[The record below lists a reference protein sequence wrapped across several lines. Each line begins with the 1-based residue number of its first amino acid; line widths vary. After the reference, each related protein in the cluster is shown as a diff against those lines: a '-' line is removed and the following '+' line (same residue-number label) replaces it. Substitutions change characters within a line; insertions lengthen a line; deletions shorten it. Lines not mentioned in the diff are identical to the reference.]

1 MIKAPRGHTSIYLS
15 EHIKNNIDVLRRVMH
30 ERGFTSFNSFMNV
43 LLTDTMNSHVDDD
56 IPKLNVFSDNPSVFK
71 EKTKVYSD
79 GELYDIYK
87 TISEKRD
94 IVFRELK
101 KRGVGT

>member
-15 EHIKNNIDVLRRVMH
+15 DHIKNNIDVLRKVMH
-30 ERGFTSFNSFMNV
+30 VRGFTSFNSFMNV
-43 LLTDTMNSHVDDD
+43 LLTDTINSHEENN

-71 EKTKVYSD
+71 EKTKVYTD

-87 TISEKRD
+87 VISEKRD
-94 IVFRELK
+94 IIFRELK
-101 KRGVGT
+101 KRGVGS